1 MSWSRRSLRPASDRA
16 RRRGHLPLALRSR
29 RHRTPVRELDASPR
43 RFCLTHPRD
52 ASARRFFSYVHR
64 LSPPSCEPHHVL
76 ERRHRVLVAVGGE
89 HAPPHI
95 VARRQ
100 RQERWASV
108 PVACPK
114 APGEADEV
122 EREPRAQEAP
132 QGEARRERRPAGGGA
147 HAGEFTREA
156 CPGRF
161 PFGILTAYDARQRSR
176 RRRIPRASRPRPLSA
191 RVPDLSGDGVLEHLL
206 ARRARRARRRIAQF
220 VDVWQARGAAAWY
233 DVWWA
238 ALGELRARY
247 ARIVGA
253 SPEEIAL
260 APSISVALSAVAEAL
275 DYRRRPRVVVTSLDF
290 PTVAYQWLAKRARG
304 VELVVVESPDQVS
317 VPVEAIARA
326 VDDRTALV
334 ATSHVYFTSGAIQDI
349 QRVADV
355 ARARGALTLVDA
367 YQSVGQVPVDVKA
380 AGVDFLTAGGLKWLL
395 GGPGI
400 VLLYVRDELARRLAP
415 AIAGW
420 FGHKDQF
427 AFDPRALE
435 LHDDAR
441 RFELGTPALAAVYAQ
456 LGGLDYIDEIGVPAI
471 RRVTSALTEDLVARA
486 RDYGFRPKVASRA
499 EDRSAIV
506 MLPAADPAAGV
517 RHLAAGGI
525 IADARPGHVRLSPFF
540 YNVQDDHVSALE
552 RLARHTSH

>member
-1 MSWSRRSLRPASDRA
+1 MTLAS
-16 RRRGHLPLALRSR
+16 G
-29 RHRTPVRELDASPR
+29 LD
-43 RFCLTHPRD
+43 TG
-52 ASARRFFSYVHR
+52 ASA
-64 LSPPSCEPHHVL
+64 
-76 ERRHRVLVAVGGE
+76 
-89 HAPPHI
+89 
-95 VARRQ
+95 
-100 RQERWASV
+100 
-108 PVACPK
+108 
-114 APGEADEV
+114 
-122 EREPRAQEAP
+122 
-132 QGEARRERRPAGGGA
+132 GA
-147 HAGEFTREA
+147 HA
-156 CPGRF
+156 
-161 PFGILTAYDARQRSR
+161 
-176 RRRIPRASRPRPLSA
+176 
-191 RVPDLSGDGVLEHLL
+191 L
-206 ARRARRARRRIAQF
+206 ARYRSEFPIFRDAVYLNTCSLGALGDRTRRRIAEF
-220 VDVWQARGAAAWY
+220 FDLWQARGASAWY

-238 ALGELRARY
+238 ALSELRARY
-247 ARIVGA
+247 ARVVGA

-260 APSISVALSAVAEAL
+260 APSVSVALSAVAEAL
-275 DYRRRPRVVVTSLDF
+275 DYGRRPKVVVTSLDF

-304 VELVVVESPDQVS
+304 VELVVVQSPDQVS

-349 QRVADV
+349 KRVADA
-355 ARARGALTLVDA
+355 ARRCGALSLVDA

-380 AGVDFLTAGGLKWLL
+380 AGGLKWLL

-400 VLLYVRDELARRLAP
+400 VLLYVRDEVARRLAP
-415 AIAGW
+415 GIVGW
-420 FGHKDQF
+420 FGHKNQF

-486 RDYGFRPKVASRA
+486 REHGFRPHVAARA

-525 IADARPGHVRLSPFF
+525 IVDARPGHVRFSPFF
-540 YNVQDDHVSALE
+540 YNMQDDHVSALE
-552 RLARHTSH
+552 RLATYTGH